1 MFTARSGHIIQREH
15 PSITSCNRTFARG
28 PCRSQHHVR
37 GQHLGCTSNGIAYR
51 CPTCSQ
57 PLIDKDRSTLM
68 CENGHT
74 SLRAKEGY
82 VHLHPSGRKA
92 AVNAAGDAAEMVSN
106 ASVLS
111 TPYRRRTELVESAC
125 IERLPCRSGE
135 VQERFNIGPQ
145 YSFPCQVKARRR
157 FLDAGHYDIVA
168 DEISS
173 IAAQAAGSSGQV
185 RCLASCLPQDCGS
198 WEILHRSENLAL
210 QVIWLC
216 STKLSHARIYAFS
229 TAACMQFR
237 CLYLMRAVARARTQD
252 E

>member
-15 PSITSCNRTFARG
+15 PSITSCNTTFARR
-28 PCRSQHHVR
+28 PCRSQQHVR
-37 GQHLGCTSNGIAYR
+37 GQQLGCTSNGIAYR

-57 PLIDKDRSTLM
+57 PLIDIDRSTLM

-111 TPYRRRTELVESAC
+111 PPYRRRTELLESAC
-125 IERLPCRSGE
+125 LERLPCISGE
-135 VQERFNIGPQ
+135 VQERFNIGPH

-185 RCLASCLPQDCGS
+185 RCLASCLPQDYGS
-198 WEILHRSENLAL
+198 W
-210 QVIWLC
+210 
-216 STKLSHARIYAFS
+216 
-229 TAACMQFR
+229 
-237 CLYLMRAVARARTQD
+237 
-252 E
+252 